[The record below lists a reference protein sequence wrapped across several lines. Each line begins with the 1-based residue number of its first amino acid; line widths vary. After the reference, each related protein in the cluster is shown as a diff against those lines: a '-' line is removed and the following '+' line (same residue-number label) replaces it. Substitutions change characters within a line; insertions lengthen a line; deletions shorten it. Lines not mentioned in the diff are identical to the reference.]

1 MADPNSSL
9 RETFHGAARRQIQLC
24 ELAESGLTLSQR
36 LVLKA
41 LVGILY
47 TAMGREALHRSNWGA
62 ILRALSEV
70 KESPPPFF
78 ISSCVSIRLIYMVSQ
93 RVMLLTDTAIFVS
106 HNAII
111 YIIWF
116 APVLLFLSG
125 HIVTTLVVY

>member
-70 KESPPPFF
+70 KKFPFF
-78 ISSCVSIRLIYMVSQ
+78 FHFKLWFNSVNIYGKSASYV
-93 RVMLLTDTAIFVS
+93 A
-106 HNAII
+106 H
-111 YIIWF
+111 
-116 APVLLFLSG
+116 
-125 HIVTTLVVY
+125 